1 MLGGR
6 LPLPAGGLAG
16 NQHHGHV
23 AALQFGEHLH
33 PTDVGHRLGDLVED
47 AAPQLGV
54 LHLSAAEHDRD
65 LDLAAVAQERFH
77 LAGLGGEVTG
87 TDLRPV
93 LHLLD
98 QNVGRLPARFL
109 GPLGLFVL
117 ELPVVHDPAD
127 RWIGLVG
134 HLH

>member
-1 MLGGR
+1 MLGRR

-23 AALQFGEHLH
+23 AALLLRKHLY
-33 PTDVGHRLGDLVED
+33 PTDVGHRLSDVVQD
-47 AAPQLGV
+47 AAPQLGM
-54 LHLSAAEHDRD
+54 LHLPAAEHDRD
-65 LDLAAVAQERFH
+65 LDLAAVAQKRFH
-77 LAGLGGEVTG
+77 LAGFGGEVPG

-127 RWIGLVG
+127 RWISLVG
-134 HLH
+134 HFH